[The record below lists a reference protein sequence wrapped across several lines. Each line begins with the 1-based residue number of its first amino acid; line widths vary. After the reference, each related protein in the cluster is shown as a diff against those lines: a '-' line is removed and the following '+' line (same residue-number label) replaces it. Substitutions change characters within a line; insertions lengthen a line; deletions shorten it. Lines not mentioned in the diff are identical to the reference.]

1 MNNDNVI
8 TIDFNFD
15 TQTVSAR
22 ELHEKLGIKTEFRK
36 WFPRMCEYGFTDD
49 TDYKRVSQ
57 KCPTLGGEQE
67 MVDYEISID
76 MAKEI
81 CMLQRTPQGKKVRQ
95 YLISLEKA
103 WNDPTQVML
112 RTFNLLHKLKAEN
125 EALKAQL
132 TELQSTFNASNVF
145 GHISVAD
152 FATFLAEKG
161 ILIGQRKL
169 FKWFRDNGYLGDSKE
184 NGTYNVPTEMA
195 EQKKLFYVV
204 RRVLNVPYGTMQ
216 ITPRVTSTGAQYF
229 LRELQELQKLY
240 NNATTL
246 EEKEKYSWD

>member
-1 MNNDNVI
+1 MNNDNVL
-8 TIDFNFD
+8 TINFNFD

-22 ELHEKLGIKTEFRK
+22 ELHEKLRIKTKFAT
-36 WFPRMCEYGFTDD
+36 WFERMTEYGFSENVDF
-49 TDYKRVSQ
+49 KPISQ
-57 KCPTLGGEQE
+57 KWETAQGN
-67 MVDYEISID
+67 MTTSTDYEITVD

-132 TELQSTFNASNVF
+132 TELQSTFNASNVL

-229 LRELQELQKLY
+229 LRELQELQKL
-240 NNATTL
+240 
-246 EEKEKYSWD
+246 